1 MNESSYCERSALIES
16 RLAYLEQV
24 RHLEP
29 GWISNGSESSG
40 ETPNNFAINAAKDIF
55 SQIFPI
61 RKNEQHLD
69 IRTILMSPLIS
80 GGISIEAKIDAGEIL
95 VICDIE
101 NCGNVKLEFRK
112 HGIWLEVES
121 SVIEARA
128 EIEKFLRR

>member
-1 MNESSYCERSALIES
+1 
-16 RLAYLEQV
+16 V

-29 GWISNGSESSG
+29 GWISNGSVSTG
-40 ETPNNFAINAAKDIF
+40 ETPNNVAINAAKNIF

-61 RKNEQHLD
+61 QKNEQHLD

-95 VICDIE
+95 VICDIG
-101 NCGNVKLEFRK
+101 NCGNVNLQLRK

-121 SVIEARA
+121 NVIEAGA
-128 EIEKFLRR
+128 EIEKFLRH